1 MIDNRLDYDDA
12 ERYRWLKAQGWF
24 DRAIEAYGAIEIL
37 DVEDDDPRCY
47 IDLSIDKARGFE

>member
-24 DRAIEAYGAIEIL
+24 DNALESYGGMEII
-37 DVEDDDPRCY
+37 DVEDGLCY
-47 IDLSIDKARGFE
+47 IDESIDKARGIG